1 MGRATHHKPKKLSQ
15 KLLAIRLG
23 LGLSQNELI
32 RKLNVHTAILQ
43 ASISGYELGTRVPP
57 PKVLLEYARIAGVC
71 TDVLI
76 DDDADLPKTIPATRR
91 HKYNSKRTVE

>member
-1 MGRATHHKPKKLSQ
+1 MGRATHHRPRMLSE
-15 KLLAIRLG
+15 KLLAIRLE

-32 RKLNVHTAILQ
+32 RKMKVHTAILQ

-57 PKVLLEYARIAGVC
+57 LKVLLEYARIAGVC

-76 DDDADLPKTIPATRR
+76 DDDAELPKRLPGNPR
-91 HKYNSKRTVE
+91 HAYGSKLRD